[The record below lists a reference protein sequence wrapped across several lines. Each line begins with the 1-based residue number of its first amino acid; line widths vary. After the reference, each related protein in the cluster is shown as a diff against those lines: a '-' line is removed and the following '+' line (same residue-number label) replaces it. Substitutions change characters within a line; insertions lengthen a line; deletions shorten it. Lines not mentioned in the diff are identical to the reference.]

1 MQYKPRECW
10 FNLVL
15 TMEANASL
23 LFTGRVTSGFP
34 SSLSEKNV
42 NYASFKAIFVM
53 GQHIWSYIVDID
65 FMKIQISYQNG
76 NGGLT

>member
-1 MQYKPRECW
+1 
-10 FNLVL
+10 
-15 TMEANASL
+15 
-23 LFTGRVTSGFP
+23 
-34 SSLSEKNV
+34 
-42 NYASFKAIFVM
+42 M